1 MGTAV
6 RATEQVPPIDR
17 DARPSGLSGIE
28 QERRSCV
35 TAILAAAEILR
46 DYYCELASR
55 ERDCFVQAI
64 IDESARLQ
72 RTFEAAS

>member
-1 MGTAV
+1 M
-6 RATEQVPPIDR
+6 RTEHVLLIDLE
-17 DARPSGLSGIE
+17 APQAGLSGLD

-46 DYYCELASR
+46 DYYRELASR
-55 ERDCFVQAI
+55 EREGFVQAI